1 LRPVAQRWNG
11 AIIFLIDRPVHDH
24 HGIFVTR
31 AAFTFSAARS
41 NIAGGAAGAPVAEKL
56 PSGVTGDPRII
67 TERDEAT
74 AIELEDV
81 QPLIFLIRFKPA
93 AKVRRQAVAA
103 IVTGARNADPII
115 MRRLATG
122 IARRLICC
130 TGMRDHVAAIMDGVR
145 PIGLS
150 DR

>member
-1 LRPVAQRWNG
+1 
-11 AIIFLIDRPVHDH
+11 
-24 HGIFVTR
+24 
-31 AAFTFSAARS
+31 
-41 NIAGGAAGAPVAEKL
+41 VAEKL